1 MCPEEII
8 TTIIT
13 SQVLGTYFKALVTPK
28 WFQIHPKH
36 IPNISFQLASLFEMR
51 KRISEHCPE
60 ETITTDVLER
70 RSIDPKATSAFSID
84 AAHAI

>member
-1 MCPEEII
+1 M
-8 TTIIT
+8 
-13 SQVLGTYFKALVTPK
+13 LGTYFKALVTPK

-36 IPNISFQLASLFEMR
+36 IPNIEFQLASLFEMR

-70 RSIDPKATSAFSID
+70 RSIDPKAPSAFSID